1 MRYEIPNLGLGPTIQ
16 SKIKYFPQYEP
27 HDNFGGYFTNVEIL
41 KIAEHPRVYNT
52 FGPCA
57 RLEYMRDQKN
67 RGVVHSTNFYFR
79 IKK

>member
-1 MRYEIPNLGLGPTIQ
+1 MKNEIPNLGLGPVIQ
-16 SKIKYFPQYEP
+16 SKIKYFPQFEP
-27 HDNFGGYFTNVEIL
+27 HDSFGGYFTNVEIL

-57 RLEYMRDQKN
+57 RLEYMLHQKN
-67 RGVVHSTNFYFR
+67 KGLVCSTNFYFR